1 MRLQDSLRWAAEQ
14 FARAGVPSP
23 EVDAKLIA
31 AELLGI
37 GVPELFFHLHAAT
50 PAGFQEMVARR
61 CTREPLQHI
70 LGRAHIAGI
79 ELHIGPGAFIP
90 RPETEVLIDVA
101 LREIKEKQL
110 SEIVDLCS
118 GPGTLALSLA
128 HAAPQTHITGVEVD
142 SRAAQWAIKNRAALG
157 LEDRVDLLV
166 GDATDPATF
175 PAELFGKVEMVV
187 SNPPYVP
194 ENPDLEAEV
203 YFDPHHAVFGGDDGM
218 ELIPG
223 IIEMAA
229 KLLVPGG
236 WFGMEHDESTA
247 QRCVEAA
254 AGAFDQIRT
263 IKDLTGR
270 PRFLIARSKL

>member
-1 MRLQDSLRWAAEQ
+1 MRLQESLRWAAAE

-37 GVPELFFHLHAAT
+37 GVPELFFHLQAPT
-50 PAGFQEMVARR
+50 PAGFKEMVARR

-70 LGRAHIAGI
+70 LGRAPIAGI
-79 ELHIGPGAFIP
+79 ELAIGPGAFIP
-90 RPETEVLIDVA
+90 RPETEVLIDLA
-101 LREIKEKQL
+101 LREIKGKHI

-128 HAAPQTHITGVEVD
+128 HAAPHTHITGVEID
-142 SRAAQWAIKNRAALG
+142 SRAAQWAKKNRAALG
-157 LEDRVDLLV
+157 LDERVELLL

-175 PAELFGKVEMVV
+175 PEELFGKVEMVV

-194 ENPDLEAEV
+194 ENPNLEAEV
-203 YFDPHHAVFGGDDGM
+203 YFDPHHAVFGGEDGM
-218 ELIPG
+218 ALIPG
-223 IIEMAA
+223 IIDIAA

-247 QRCVEAA
+247 EHCRNLAEKNFSQVH
-254 AGAFDQIRT
+254 T
-263 IKDLTGR
+263 LNDLTGR